1 MKSRLQRVQRTRIV
15 FQTQKTTAKV
25 QHFHENS
32 LAFQLRTVGKYGASW
47 KVEWGF
53 YGTFNGNAEGGRKK
67 ERKEQIIFILNQGR
81 IENPAKR
88 RRLFSQK
95 RFFVDTWQGSEYA
108 SNSENNE
115 TTPRSYYSLSTL
127 LFNLITPLVARN
139 SEFPGQSKIF
149 DRVLIMPQALG
160 MSGFWIY

>member
-1 MKSRLQRVQRTRIV
+1 MKPRFQREQRKRIV
-15 FQTQKTTAKV
+15 FQTQKRTAKV
-25 QHFHENS
+25 QNFQENS
-32 LAFQLRTVGKYGASW
+32 LFFQLRTVGKYGASW
-47 KVEWGF
+47 KVEWVF
-53 YGTFNGNAEGGRKK
+53 YGTFNGSAEGGCKK

-115 TTPRSYYSLSTL
+115 TTPRSYYSLSTYL
-127 LFNLITPLVARN
+127 T
-139 SEFPGQSKIF
+139 
-149 DRVLIMPQALG
+149 
-160 MSGFWIY
+160 W

>member
-32 LAFQLRTVGKYGASW
+32 LAFQLRAVGKYGASW

-53 YGTFNGNAEGGRKK
+53 YVTFNGNAEGGYKK
-67 ERKEQIIFILNQGR
+67 EGKEQKIFILNQGR

-115 TTPRSYYSLSTL
+115 TAPRSYYSLSTL
-127 LFNLITPLVARN
+127 LFNLITSLVARN
-139 SEFPGQSKIF
+139 SEFHSQSKIF

-160 MSGFWIY
+160 MSRFWIY